1 MKSHDLTHHATQRRQ
16 RGHEIGVAC
25 IDVCDKRVVGEVMI
39 RVLIA
44 DDHALMR
51 DGLRHI
57 LEKTTG
63 FHVVGEAADGSA
75 ALNLGRSIPA
85 QVMLVDLSMPGR
97 NGLEVMRQL
106 KKENIPVRTIMLTM
120 HGEQQYAE
128 RAFKCGA
135 RGYLTKES
143 AMTDLV
149 NAITKVA
156 GGGVYLS
163 PAMAERMACNL
174 DRDPYVLPHEQLSD
188 REFDVFRRLVS
199 GETASEI
206 ANGLCISNK
215 TVSTYKMRIHQK
227 MQMSSDVALIR
238 YALKNDLCSGLGE
251 DA

>member
-1 MKSHDLTHHATQRRQ
+1 
-16 RGHEIGVAC
+16 
-25 IDVCDKRVVGEVMI
+25 MI

-51 DGLRHI
+51 EGLRHI
-57 LEKTTG
+57 LEKATG

-75 ALNLGRSIPA
+75 ALHLGRTTPA

-97 NGLEVMRQL
+97 NGLEVVRQL
-106 KKENIPVRTIMLTM
+106 KKENVPVRTIVLTM
-120 HGEQQYAE
+120 HGEHQYAE

-149 NAITKVA
+149 TAITKVA
-156 GGGVYLS
+156 SGGVYLS
-163 PAMAERMACNL
+163 PAMAERVAGNL
-174 DRDPYVLPHEQLSD
+174 DRDAEALPHEQLSD
-188 REFDVFRRLVS
+188 REFDVFRRLVN
-199 GETASEI
+199 GETVSEI
-206 ANGLCISNK
+206 ANGLCINSK

-227 MQMSSDVALIR
+227 MQMSNDVALIR
-238 YALKNDLCSGLGE
+238 YALKNGLCSDPGE

>member
-1 MKSHDLTHHATQRRQ
+1 
-16 RGHEIGVAC
+16 
-25 IDVCDKRVVGEVMI
+25 MI

-51 DGLRHI
+51 EGLRHI
-57 LEKTTG
+57 LEKATG
-63 FHVVGEAADGSA
+63 FYIAGEAADGPA
-75 ALNLGRSIPA
+75 ALRMGRSTPA

-97 NGLEVMRQL
+97 NGLEVVRQL
-106 KKENIPVRTIMLTM
+106 KKENVPVRTIVLTM
-120 HGEQQYAE
+120 HGEHQYAE

-149 NAITKVA
+149 TAITKVA
-156 GGGVYLS
+156 NGGVYLS
-163 PAMAERMACNL
+163 PAMAERVARNL
-174 DRDPYVLPHEQLSD
+174 DRGAEALPHEQLSD

-199 GETASEI
+199 GETVSEI
-206 ANGLCISNK
+206 ANGLCISAK

-227 MQMSSDVALIR
+227 MQMNNDVALIR
-238 YALKNDLCSGLGE
+238 YALKNDLCSSPCD

>member
-1 MKSHDLTHHATQRRQ
+1 
-16 RGHEIGVAC
+16 
-25 IDVCDKRVVGEVMI
+25 MI

-57 LEKTTG
+57 LEKATG
-63 FHVVGEAADGSA
+63 FHVVGEAADGSE
-75 ALNLGRSIPA
+75 ALHLGRSTPA
-85 QVMLVDLSMPGR
+85 QVMLVDLSMRGR
-97 NGLEVMRQL
+97 NGLEVVRQL
-106 KKENIPVRTIMLTM
+106 KKENVPVRTIVLTM
-120 HGEQQYAE
+120 HGEHQYAE

-149 NAITKVA
+149 AAITKVA
-156 GGGVYLS
+156 SGGVYLS
-163 PAMAERMACNL
+163 PAMAERLACNL

-199 GETASEI
+199 GETVSEI
-206 ANGLCISNK
+206 ANGLCISTK

-238 YALKNDLCSGLGE
+238 YALKNDLCSAPDE
-251 DA
+251 EA

>member
-1 MKSHDLTHHATQRRQ
+1 
-16 RGHEIGVAC
+16 
-25 IDVCDKRVVGEVMI
+25 MI
-39 RVLIA
+39 RVLIV

-57 LEKTTG
+57 LEKATG
-63 FHVVGEAADGSA
+63 FHVVGEAADGLA
-75 ALNLGRSIPA
+75 ALNLGRNTPA

-97 NGLEVMRQL
+97 NGLEVVRQL
-106 KKENIPVRTIMLTM
+106 KKENASVRTIMLTM
-120 HGEQQYAE
+120 HGEHQYAE

-149 NAITKVA
+149 TAITKVA
-156 GGGVYLS
+156 NGGVYLS
-163 PAMAERMACNL
+163 PAMAERLARNL
-174 DRDPYVLPHEQLSD
+174 DRAPCVLPHEQLSD

-206 ANGLCISNK
+206 ANELCISSK

-238 YALKNDLCSGLGE
+238 YALKNDLCGASSE